1 MKMMKENDL
10 TVGDWVH
17 RHYNSIYEGEVSYDF
32 RVTQLTRHYGDELL
46 VWGESTDGKHHGNLG
61 SISQIEPIELTI
73 EILEKNGWKNIS
85 NHTLQGRETY
95 KLHIEQNSFD
105 YYVTI
110 KLRDYFRLDS
120 LDDRVYT
127 LCNMQFGCNYVHE
140 LQHAL
145 KLCGIDKDFR
155 LS

>member
-1 MKMMKENDL
+1 MMKENDL

-73 EILEKNGWKNIS
+73 EILEKNGFVKNNGNGKFCLS
-85 NHTLQGRETY
+85 
-95 KLHIEQNSFD
+95 D
-105 YYVTI
+105 
-110 KLRDYFRLDS
+110 DYFDIEIYEWSDS
-120 LDDRVYT
+120 IWVFRYESCEMNIPHEQRTMGYL
-127 LCNMQFGCNYVHE
+127 HE
-140 LQHAL
+140 LQHAFHD
-145 KLCGIDKDFR
+145 CGIETQIV
-155 LS
+155 L